1 MATVAEQLQQAREAQ
16 GLQINDVAEVT
27 KIRSD
32 HLRALEAGNYEVFSA
47 PVYIRGFVRTYASVL
62 KLDVAQILVALNK
75 ELSHSGQGE
84 PSLSPP
90 ARGPV
95 DKAMFQLAKFSR
107 RIALRVA
114 LGALVL
120 AAGFVVYLV
129 WDHNQKR
136 DPLEGLSPGLYEM
149 QASAETLPLP
159 PLQ

>member
-1 MATVAEQLQQAREAQ
+1 MPTVAEQLKEARESQ
-16 GLQINDVAEVT
+16 GLEINDVAEIT
-27 KIRSD
+27 KIRTD
-32 HLRALEAGNYEVFSA
+32 HIRALEAGNYDVFSA

-75 ELSHSGQGE
+75 ELAHSGQAE

-90 ARGPV
+90 EQGPV
-95 DKAMFQLAKFSR
+95 DKAMFHLAKFTR
-107 RIALRVA
+107 RVA
-114 LGALVL
+114 LRAAVAALVL
-120 AAGFVVYLV
+120 AAAFVAYLV

-136 DPLEGLSPGLYEM
+136 DPLEGLGPGLYEM